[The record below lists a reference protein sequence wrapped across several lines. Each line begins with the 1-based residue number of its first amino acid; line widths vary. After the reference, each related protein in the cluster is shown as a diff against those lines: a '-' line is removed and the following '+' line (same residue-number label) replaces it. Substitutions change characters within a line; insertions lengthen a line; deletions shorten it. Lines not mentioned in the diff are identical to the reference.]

1 MVSESGFQRGSL
13 SPKSITPP
21 APQYFFSLK
30 ELRVSASSILPYRM
44 LGKACI
50 FLKSN
55 RLFVNSLAWL
65 SSGSMWA
72 EINPL
77 LGLGQ
82 LLCTSFSRGKPCD
95 TGQAHCTK
103 SHNKTKA
110 DAKLTYRE
118 KRWLSHPDFYSCTD
132 EF

>member
-1 MVSESGFQRGSL
+1 MVSESGFQRASL
-13 SPKSITPP
+13 SPKSNHTPS
-21 APQYFFSLK
+21 ASVLFSLK
-30 ELRVSASSILPYRM
+30 KLRVSARSIFPYRM

-82 LLCTSFSRGKPCD
+82 LLCTSSFRGKPCE

-103 SHNKTKA
+103 THNKTKA
-110 DAKLTYRE
+110 DVKLTYRG
-118 KRWLSHPDFYSCTD
+118 KRWLSHPDFYSFTD